1 MQLRPFVPEITENKT
16 VYLYHTLLTA
26 MIPSKKCKLLFFV
39 VLGLPAFFSA
49 TANNNPTTDPEARQ
63 ISETPHVLEY
73 LWLTNTWLHAAN
85 PAGLSMAEMHDLGN
99 SFFSFNHQG
108 GPYRRPQEA
117 DSIHRMGFST
127 ERFQSLGD
135 FRFRGEFVFETTR
148 ETNQKWSV
156 VQDPFRGIPYVFAD
170 SSGGDWDKQYYNLN
184 VGASS
189 GKLLG
194 LFYAGLEAHYELYTG
209 ARQNDPRPLNNTN
222 HIWVRPGLLFPMGN
236 RISLGLSG
244 YYSNRNE
251 EINITVNNWDVQ
263 HRYFKLR
270 GVGEFRSGFMRSFFR
285 AYNGDSFGGNLQF
298 AYQHQGIHFLAEAG
312 LRLRQEE
319 VTDGTSL
326 FEHGGDYEETVV
338 DATIHLKLTGNH
350 HVHLAKGFFHL
361 AKDTGIEHSQSYDV
375 ELEKFITFATT
386 LRYRGDRM
394 QGGIHYHFIHTGGS
408 QADYRWMAGLQADLQ
423 SADLR
428 FLLPNSSQTTTS
440 AHFTLLGKKNIP
452 LAKNNLHLGLS
463 GGYKLSIKDELRMH
477 PDLVNSDRTVVT
489 DFLTVPDFDYLVK
502 DYITLGL
509 ELAYNFAFPGNP
521 RNNLYIGI
529 KADKIH
535 LMDNHATDNGF
546 FQDGRNF
553 FQARI
558 GMIY

>member
-1 MQLRPFVPEITENKT
+1 
-16 VYLYHTLLTA
+16 
-26 MIPSKKCKLLFFV
+26 MISSKKCNLLVFV
-39 VLGLPAFFSA
+39 LFGLSNLLTA
-49 TANNNPTTDPEARQ
+49 TANNPTTANPEARQ

-85 PAGLSMAEMHDLGN
+85 PAGLAMTEMHDLGN

-108 GPYRRPQEA
+108 GSYRRPQEA
-117 DSIHRMGFST
+117 DSINRTGFST

-148 ETNQKWSV
+148 ETDQRWSV
-156 VQDPFRGIPYVFAD
+156 VQDPFRGTPYVFAD

-184 VGASS
+184 VGAST

-194 LFYAGLEAHYELYTG
+194 LFYAGLEAHYELFTG

-222 HIWVRPGLLFPMGN
+222 HVWVRPGLLFPMGN
-236 RISLGLSG
+236 RTSLGLSG

-251 EINITVNNWDVQ
+251 EISITVNNWDFQ

-270 GVGEFRSGFMRSFFR
+270 GVGEHRSGFMRSFFR

-298 AYQHQGIHFLAEAG
+298 AYQQRGIDFLLEAG
-312 LRLRQEE
+312 YRLQQEE
-319 VTDGTSL
+319 VTDGTSA
-326 FEHGGDYEETVV
+326 FEHGGEYEETVV
-338 DATIHLKLTGNH
+338 DAMFRLKLTGIH
-350 HVHLAKGFFHL
+350 HVHLARGFFQL
-361 AKDTGIEHSQSYDV
+361 AQDTGIEHSQQYDI
-375 ELEKFITFATT
+375 EQEKWITFATT
-386 LRYRGDRM
+386 LRYRGDRLR
-394 QGGIHYHFIHTGGS
+394 GGIHYHYVRTGGE
-408 QADYRWMAGLQADLQ
+408 QTNYRWMAGLQADLE

-428 FLLPNSSQTTTS
+428 FLLPNSSQINTS
-440 AHFTLLGKKNIP
+440 AHVKLLGKKNIP
-452 LAKNNLHLGLS
+452 VAGNNLHLGLS
-463 GGYKLSIKDELRMH
+463 GGYKLSLNDELRIH
-477 PDLVNSDRTVVT
+477 PDLLNSERTVVA
-489 DFLTVPDFDYLVK
+489 DLLIMPDFDYLVK

-509 ELAYNFAFPGNP
+509 EMAYNFAFPGNP
-521 RNNLYIGI
+521 RNNFYIGI

-535 LMDNHATDNGF
+535 LVDNNASGNGF
-546 FQDGRNF
+546 LQDGRNF